1 MAAVMAAGM
10 VAPLAMALAT
20 SVRPKL
26 FTEPERENGKAAW
39 LLGASFISEG
49 AIPFAA
55 ADPFRVI
62 ASSVVGSAV
71 TGAIAMATGVT
82 SRAPHGGIWVLP
94 LIGNFLMFVVAL
106 VIGVLV
112 MAAIVLFLKQ
122 RDHSRGGRGLSR
134 PRGTPTCQPH
144 ENPTRR
150 TTLMAQRTVTIA
162 SSVGLHA
169 RPAALFVEAVNETGL
184 EVEIG
189 RPGDDA
195 VDASSILGVM
205 ALGAKH
211 GEEVVLTADGD
222 GAEEAL
228 DGLVALLSRDLDAE

>member
-1 MAAVMAAGM
+1 
-10 VAPLAMALAT
+10 
-20 SVRPKL
+20 
-26 FTEPERENGKAAW
+26 
-39 LLGASFISEG
+39 
-49 AIPFAA
+49 
-55 ADPFRVI
+55 
-62 ASSVVGSAV
+62 
-71 TGAIAMATGVT
+71 
-82 SRAPHGGIWVLP
+82 
-94 LIGNFLMFVVAL
+94 
-106 VIGVLV
+106 
-112 MAAIVLFLKQ
+112 
-122 RDHSRGGRGLSR
+122 
-134 PRGTPTCQPH
+134 
-144 ENPTRR
+144 
-150 TTLMAQRTVTIA
+150 MAQRTVTIA